1 MVKKKK
7 DASLWNK
14 NLGFELRR
22 GALENEIDDF
32 IAFFESNDLAIIFK
46 EDYVKTILERLK
58 KIKESIYSLE
68 E

>member
-1 MVKKKK
+1 MEKNVVK
-7 DASLWNK
+7 SEEL